1 MKVIDMGLNTT
12 KGDPKWDSL
21 VAEFKATVEEAGEA
35 QASWSCTGRTRHEWQ
50 SHMLQEELQDEP
62 WEWEI
67 DYWSYLCIARKKV
80 SE

>member
-1 MKVIDMGLNTT
+1 MTGTEKISCEIDNIVLQYYRAVRFTQKLSKLKEAIHMENTY
-12 KGDPKWDSL
+12 K
-21 VAEFKATVEEAGEA
+21 
-35 QASWSCTGRTRHEWQ
+35 TRHEWQ
-50 SHMLQEELQDEP
+50 SYMLHEELQDEP